1 MTQSMVRS
9 QYVKERVDDRL
20 STLYEALQLEN
31 AQLKIEIG
39 ENTTKIN
46 IAENT
51 LRTTVENYECMIN
64 SYKLLLAQEAAKTT
78 KKAEEEEPEDVQ
90 MKESY
95 AEPPEEDKLDGL
107 KQVIVDQ

>member
-1 MTQSMVRS
+1 M
-9 QYVKERVDDRL
+9 
-20 STLYEALQLEN
+20 
-31 AQLKIEIG
+31 KIEIG

-78 KKAEEEEPEDVQ
+78 KKAEEEPEDVQ